1 MPERSELVS
10 EAAELVD
17 LYRDLAGRT
26 PTPEGVESVGFAIGR
41 ALKDLDPRWTRE
53 SLDRAAR
60 ELAEARETLSRIRG
74 TLGR

>member
-1 MPERSELVS
+1 MPERSDLVS

-17 LYRDLAGRT
+17 LYRSLAGQT

-41 ALKDLDPRWTRE
+41 ALKDLDPRWTNE

-60 ELAEARETLSRIRG
+60 ELAKARETLSRIRRD
-74 TLGR
+74 LAR